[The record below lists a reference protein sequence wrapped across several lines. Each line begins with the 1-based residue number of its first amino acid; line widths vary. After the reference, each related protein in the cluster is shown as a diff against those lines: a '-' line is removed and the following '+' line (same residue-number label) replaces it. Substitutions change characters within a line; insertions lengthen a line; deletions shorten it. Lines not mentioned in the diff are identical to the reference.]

1 MCVPGLLLA
10 KLDTILTREF
20 GCICLEENVEETND
34 PPERGSIGE
43 NRKPGKQVYLQLS
56 SRIEDELHGAVCDPD
71 DLLGGVKGLHPQPP
85 EAPTS
90 SLCSLH
96 GQSFIS

>member
-1 MCVPGLLLA
+1 MCLPGLLLA
-10 KLDTILTREF
+10 KLDTVFTRKCS
-20 GCICLEENVEETND
+20 CICLKENVEETDD
-34 PPERGSIGE
+34 PPERGSIRE
-43 NRKPGKQVYLQLS
+43 NREPGKQVYLQLS

-90 SLCSLH
+90 SLYSLH
-96 GQSFIS
+96 GQGFIS